1 MRIVM
6 QPLIFYP
13 LAILIAAGII
23 LLGLEPQRLPR
34 EPRPVA
40 GEVEGP
46 ALVLGSAAFDA
57 PSPSPDQNLTVIR
70 DFWGRP
76 LTLRIA
82 VLPDQPTPT
91 PAERG
96 VRILLTPDAAARLTK
111 MPVVVEVSY
120 NPLNINSATGLAVSL
135 QGIAPAVWVVQ
146 ELAAQPG
153 VARFSLPAQMA
164 VDAIGFRAIS
174 SGADQAYGLEIT
186 QVRVL
191 PQS

>member
-1 MRIVM
+1 M

-13 LAILIAAGII
+13 LAIAVAAGII
-23 LLGLEPQRLPR
+23 LFGLEPQRLPR
-34 EPRPVA
+34 DPRPVA
-40 GEVEGP
+40 GAFEGP

-57 PSPSPDQNLTVIR
+57 PSPSPDQHLTVMR

-82 VLPDQPTPT
+82 VLPDQPAPT

-96 VRILLTPDAAARLTK
+96 VRILLSPEAAARVTDT
-111 MPVVVEVSY
+111 PVTVEVSY
-120 NPLNINSATGLAVSL
+120 NPLNINTASGLAVSL
-135 QGIAPAVWVVQ
+135 QGIAPAEWVVQ
-146 ELAAQPG
+146 EIAAQPG
-153 VARFSLPAQMA
+153 VVRFTLPAQMA

-174 SGADQAYGLEIT
+174 NGNDQAYGLEIT